1 MFKYTTR
8 ILSAKSRMWKIE
20 RIICFLQQMNGK
32 GKEGGKAY
40 RVKETQF
47 YVWLLFG
54 ILTQINQLV
63 RDRCLRK
70 IKEIKHS
77 KTY

>member
-1 MFKYTTR
+1 
-8 ILSAKSRMWKIE
+8 
-20 RIICFLQQMNGK
+20 MNGK
-32 GKEGGKAY
+32 GKERGKAY

>member
-8 ILSAKSRMWKIE
+8 ILSAKSRMWKIY
-20 RIICFLQQMNGK
+20 RIICYLQQMSGK
-32 GKEGGKAY
+32 EKEGGKTY

-47 YVWLLFG
+47 YMWILSG
-54 ILTQINQLV
+54 ILTQTNQLV

-70 IKEIKHS
+70 IKETKHC

>member
-1 MFKYTTR
+1 M
-8 ILSAKSRMWKIE
+8 S
-20 RIICFLQQMNGK
+20 GK
-32 GKEGGKAY
+32 EKEGGKTY

-47 YVWLLFG
+47 YMWILFG
-54 ILTQINQLV
+54 ILTQTNQLV

-70 IKEIKHS
+70 IKETKHC

>member
-8 ILSAKSRMWKIE
+8 ILSAKSRMWKIY

-32 GKEGGKAY
+32 EKEEGKTY
-40 RVKETQF
+40 RVKKTQS
-47 YVWLLFG
+47 YVWILFG

-70 IKEIKHS
+70 IKEIKHC